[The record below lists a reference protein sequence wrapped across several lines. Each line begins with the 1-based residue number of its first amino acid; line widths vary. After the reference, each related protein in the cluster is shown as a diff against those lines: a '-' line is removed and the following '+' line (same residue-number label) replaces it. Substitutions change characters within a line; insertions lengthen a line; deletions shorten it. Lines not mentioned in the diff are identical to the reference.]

1 MKHSLFKDSVVFASS
16 RYVLLGLSLIRN
28 FFVAKFLGPSDYG
41 LWVVIGLLLTYGD
54 QIHLGLRHAGDKEI
68 PYYRG
73 QGRGDESLRIAN
85 TIFGGV
91 LSLSTLAF
99 LFLVIYVL
107 FLRGSDDSLLRYGI
121 LVSAFIIVTDQI
133 NRFYLM
139 ILRTRHEFFLSSKVE
154 AGFEFLRT
162 VAVSALVVA
171 FHFLG
176 AIVGL
181 FVASFA
187 AALYFVLRHKRE
199 FSPNF
204 SLHSMRPLLAMGL
217 PLSATGLLYI
227 LLLNLDRVVG
237 AIAFSKEDLG
247 IYGMASLMAQ
257 IPVTSSQGISSVVY
271 PRISERFGEGHDPA
285 QLKPL
290 FGPAITGAAFIA
302 PVLVAS
308 IFFVGRFLILWL
320 LPAYSN
326 SINLLFLLS
335 FGICFLCLAPIPAAF
350 LMAAGRN
357 LLYLRSEVFTVIIIV
372 GVYGLLFLT
381 RPLTLP
387 VLAVVTSA
395 SFFLLSALLLGHAH
409 SILGMTG
416 TVRLKEVTKLYL
428 PSLYTG
434 TALAFINNLFP
445 LDQHL
450 RIEEYL
456 WQLVA
461 SLALYYLVYLPMVYL
476 LDRSTG
482 SVSRLLRSLAA
493 KGGKVL

>member
-1 MKHSLFKDSVVFASS
+1 
-16 RYVLLGLSLIRN
+16 
-28 FFVAKFLGPSDYG
+28 
-41 LWVVIGLLLTYGD
+41 
-54 QIHLGLRHAGDKEI
+54 
-68 PYYRG
+68 
-73 QGRGDESLRIAN
+73 
-85 TIFGGV
+85 
-91 LSLSTLAF
+91 
-99 LFLVIYVL
+99 
-107 FLRGSDDSLLRYGI
+107 
-121 LVSAFIIVTDQI
+121 
-133 NRFYLM
+133 
-139 ILRTRHEFFLSSKVE
+139 
-154 AGFEFLRT
+154 
-162 VAVSALVVA
+162 
-171 FHFLG
+171 
-176 AIVGL
+176 
-181 FVASFA
+181 
-187 AALYFVLRHKRE
+187 
-199 FSPNF
+199 
-204 SLHSMRPLLAMGL
+204 
-217 PLSATGLLYI
+217 
-227 LLLNLDRVVG
+227 
-237 AIAFSKEDLG
+237 
-247 IYGMASLMAQ
+247 
-257 IPVTSSQGISSVVY
+257 
-271 PRISERFGEGHDPA
+271 
-285 QLKPL
+285 
-290 FGPAITGAAFIA
+290 AITGAAFIA

-308 IFFVGRFLILWL
+308 IFFLGRFLILWL

-476 LDRSTG
+476 LDRNTG